1 MSTFDSPPTS
11 TPPTYPPQPGRMK
24 PGHWVLLVIGV
35 LLALLGLVLGAIG
48 ITAMTVDAAQRD
60 GQYITFESEKIQTTG
75 YAVLSPSV
83 IVIPDE
89 FGGPQLPA
97 PGEIANLQVRVTPSV
112 PDQEIFVGIGPA
124 SDVSTYLQDVPHS
137 ELGNQSWNNPGSQ
150 SFSSPRSLGEPVTQ
164 GTSAPTDP
172 TGQAFWTQS
181 ASGTGTQEITWD
193 FETGQ
198 WSLVIMNADASRPV
212 WVDVQAGV
220 RSDLAQDVFGSVG
233 IGLFL
238 TGLVAFVVGI
248 VLLLLGAAGMGRS
261 IDPVLAAGTQQ
272 NRPPTSTVYPA
283 RLTGH
288 LVEPLSRWLWLVKWL
303 LAIPHYIILA
313 LLGFA
318 LVATTIASGFA
329 ILFTA
334 RYPRSW
340 FAFSVGVLRWTWRVS
355 FYSYSALGTDHYPP
369 FTLASMDYPAD
380 FDVAYPER
388 LSRGLVLVKWW
399 LLAIPHLIIV
409 GILTTGSMGATW
421 VMSTQADTW
430 VKTTSGVPSLL
441 GVLVLITAVILLFT
455 AHYRAGLFALIMG
468 INRWAYRVSSYVL
481 LLRDDYPPFRLDQGP
496 VEPSIE
502 DLNPGPS
509 SGSAPDS
516 TAQPRN

>member
-1 MSTFDSPPTS
+1 MSTFDSTPTS
-11 TPPTYPPQPGRMK
+11 PPPTYPPQPARMK
-24 PGHWVLLVIGV
+24 AGHWVLLIIGV
-35 LLALLGLVLGAIG
+35 LLALLGLVLCVIG

-83 IVIPDE
+83 VVIPDE
-89 FGGPQLPA
+89 LGSPTVPA
-97 PGEIANLQVRVTPSV
+97 PGDIANLQVRVTSSV

-124 SDVSTYLQDVPHS
+124 SDVATYLQDVPHS
-137 ELGNQSWNNPGSQ
+137 ELGHESWNHDGTKL
-150 SFSSPRSLGEPVTQ
+150 FSSPRSAEAPVTQ
-164 GTSAPTDP
+164 GTSVPTDP
-172 TGQAFWTQS
+172 TGQTFWTQS

-193 FETGQ
+193 FEPGQ

-220 RSDLAQDVFGSVG
+220 RSDLAHDVFGSVG

-238 TGLVAFVVGI
+238 TGLAAFAVGI
-248 VLLLLGAAGMGRS
+248 VLLLLGAAGLGRS
-261 IDPVLAAGTQQ
+261 IDPVLAAGTQH
-272 NRPPTSTVYPA
+272 NEPPSTVYPV

-288 LVEPLSRWLWLVKWL
+288 LIEPLSRWLWLVKWL
-303 LAIPHYIILA
+303 LAIPHFIILA

-318 LVATTIASGFA
+318 LVATTIASGFT

-334 RYPRSW
+334 RYPRPW
-340 FAFSVGVLRWTWRVS
+340 FAFSVGVLRWTWRVG
-355 FYSYSALGTDHYPP
+355 FYSYSALGTDRYPP
-369 FTLASMDYPAD
+369 FTLASVDYPAD

-399 LLAIPHLIIV
+399 LLAIPHVIIV

-421 VMSTQADTW
+421 VMSTEADTW
-430 VKTTSGVPSLL
+430 VQTSSGVPSLL
-441 GVLVLITAVILLFT
+441 GVLVLITALILLFT
-455 AHYRAGLFALIMG
+455 ANYRAGLFALIMG

-496 VEPSIE
+496 VEPPFLE
-502 DLNPGPS
+502 PDPS
-509 SGSAPDS
+509 SSKPV
-516 TAQPRN
+516 TR